1 MAEKF
6 YSFKSYKSLD
16 VTTLGFMCY
25 SQKFIPFSREIA
37 WIQQQQ
43 TVCVNRTVPDF
54 RLRLYDFNYG
64 IQMTDLSQRVEV
76 AEVCPLEAVEVAVA
90 SALGQGTAGGR
101 GSEAIG

>member
-25 SQKFIPFSREIA
+25 IQKDIPISREIA

-43 TVCVNRTVPDF
+43 TVCVNRTVRDS
-54 RLRLYDFNYG
+54 
-64 IQMTDLSQRVEV
+64 I
-76 AEVCPLEAVEVAVA
+76 
-90 SALGQGTAGGR
+90 
-101 GSEAIG
+101 